1 MLTGLT
7 IKNFRC
13 FRNVSVPLRPLTV
26 LIGKNDTGKTSFLR
40 AIEALAEYKE
50 RLKKADHWNLA
61 EDSIEITAQLDDASV
76 RFFEVIKEQF
86 GTLDNQ
92 ARQRFTKK
100 RQQEQEKANRYV
112 LPVSRHCLSVA
123 GMPYECAG
131 VPDRADAP
139 DVGGSGESVPAVL
152 DYLMRR
158 SPEVFGRINSE
169 LALHIDSIKRVGIAT
184 PKPEVRRLYFTT
196 TEDVEID
203 GGRVSSGVLLLLFFL
218 VLAHH
223 PNRPKVVMIEEPENG
238 VHPRRLQNIVELLKK
253 VATGDLGGQATQVIL
268 TTHSP
273 YLLDC
278 INPSEDQVLVFSRN
292 DEDGSRIA
300 QPVDEEKMQL
310 FLDEFRLGEVWYNRQ
325 EEGLVG
331 VPG

>member
-7 IKNFRC
+7 IQNFRC
-13 FRNVSVPLRPLTV
+13 FRRVSVPLRPLTV
-26 LIGKNDTGKTSFLR
+26 LIGKNDTGKTSFLH
-40 AIEALAEYKE
+40 AIEALAQYEE
-50 RLKKADHWNLA
+50 RLNHADRWNFG
-61 EDSIEITAQLDDASV
+61 EDGVEITAQTNDGPI
-76 RFFEVIKEQF
+76 RFFEVIEEQF
-86 GTLDNQ
+86 NALDNPGRAQ
-92 ARQRFTKK
+92 FKRR
-100 RQQEQEKANRYV
+100 RQQERENAHRYIR
-112 LPVSRHCLSVA
+112 PVSRHCLSVA
-123 GMPYECAG
+123 GMPYECHG
-131 VPDRADAP
+131 VPDRGAVP
-139 DVGGSGESVPAVL
+139 DVGATGESVPAVL
-152 DYLMRR
+152 DFMMRR
-158 SPEVFGRINSE
+158 TPDVFAQINSE
-169 LALHIDSIKRVGIAT
+169 LALHIDSMARVGIAI
-184 PKPEVRRLYFTT
+184 PDPPLRRVYFTT

-223 PNRPKVVMIEEPENG
+223 PNRPKVVMVEEPENG
-238 VHPRRLQNIVELLKK
+238 VHPRRLQYIVELLKK
-253 VATGDLGGQATQVIL
+253 VTTGELGGQATQVIV

-292 DEDGSRIA
+292 EVDGSRVA
-300 QPVDEEKMQL
+300 QPVDEDKMQL